1 MASIAYQ
8 RRCAVEKAWARE
20 RSEVMQGRG
29 TRPWTKS
36 EQSEIIRTGKCA
48 GYEGNHMLS
57 VKANPQYAGDE
68 KNVQFLTHEEHYKAH
83 NGDWKNDPHGKYD
96 IKTGT
101 IKTFRNG
108 PEEVQSEKLNNPLS
122 QQELQ
127 ELDSLYQQSMQA
139 KQEARRQYSR
149 NYCQQHKLER
159 LPVDKQTT
167 KQESHSAKQSY
178 FERGTAQSAANSTQ
192 TNSAKQSYFSQS
204 SSSSN
209 DARTS
214 AQSQGQQSSAA
225 GTHSTA
231 SGQGTGSGHGTGS
244 GQSAGSGHGA
254 GQGR

>member
-108 PEEVQSEKLNNPLS
+108 PEEVQREKLNNPLS

-149 NYCQQHKLER
+149 NYYQQHKLER

-178 FERGTAQSAANSTQ
+178 FERGAANSTQ